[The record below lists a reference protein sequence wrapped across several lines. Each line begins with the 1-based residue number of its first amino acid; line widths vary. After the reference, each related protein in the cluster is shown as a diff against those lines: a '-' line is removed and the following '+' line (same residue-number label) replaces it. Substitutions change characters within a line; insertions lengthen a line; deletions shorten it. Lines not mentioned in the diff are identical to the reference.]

1 MAFLKSSGHN
11 PARIGTV
18 SPALWPAKPWQAEQ
32 LSAFMAPG
40 LSSGPAP
47 AVDAAA
53 RTSTILIT
61 TRMGLLLSDN
71 VALSD
76 HVVPNGPRP
85 PERIL
90 SHRDTL
96 PRRQLLLDLD
106 NLAVLDPVRVD
117 HRDRL
122 AVVDPRVAGVAR
134 GELRRPLAVEL
145 VDDGHGRHLAHGVGD
160 VSRLRHRQPDRRVT
174 DDVDGRRLDRL
185 VRQ

>member
-1 MAFLKSSGHN
+1 MAFLKYSGHN

-47 AVDAAA
+47 AIDAAA

-61 TRMGLLLSDN
+61 TCMGVSSSPTTSL
-71 VALSD
+71 LSD
-76 HVVPNGPRP
+76 HVVPDGPRP
-85 PERIL
+85 PERVL

-106 NLAVLDPVRVD
+106 DLAVLDAVSVD
-117 HRDRL
+117 HGDRL
-122 AVVDPRVAGVAR
+122 AVVDPRVARVAR
-134 GELRRPLAVEL
+134 GELRRLLAVEL
-145 VDDGHGRHLAHGVGD
+145 VGDGHGRHLAHGVGD
-160 VSRLRHRQPDRRVT
+160 VSRLRHR
-174 DDVDGRRLDRL
+174 
-185 VRQ
+185 